1 MLKTIKK
8 SVENVKT
15 KVKNTVSKVKEH
27 ITNPMKRR
35 QDGIVLIF
43 CGLGL
48 IASGFVGR

>member
-1 MLKTIKK
+1 MLNKIKNSMK
-8 SVENVKT
+8 KAT
-15 KVKNTVSKVKEH
+15 TKVKEH